1 MYRMKLR
8 AVVTGGAGFIGSH
21 LVDLLV
27 ERGYQVVVLDNLSTG
42 TRNQVHPDATLVV
55 ADVTRR
61 AEILP
66 HIEEHDVVFH
76 LAGSISVPYS
86 LAHPEETYLTNVGG
100 TVNVLSVAKEQR
112 ARRVVFISSAAVY
125 GNQAVPVSE
134 DATPR
139 PLSPYGIEK
148 LVGEQYCQLFSRVY
162 GLSTV
167 SIRPFNIYGPRQ
179 TIVDGALIPT
189 LITKSLKGE
198 ALTVVGSGAQLRDF
212 VYVTDVVSALA
223 LVGEATQPLTGEV
236 FNAGSGVGTP
246 VSEVAKLIGGSV
258 EHLPAR
264 TEIQDSVA
272 DISALTGA
280 VGWKPDVALHEG
292 IRRTIEAFTL

>member
-1 MYRMKLR
+1 MYRMKMR

-42 TRNQVHPDATLVV
+42 KRNQIHPDATLVV

-100 TVNVLSVAKEQR
+100 TVNVLSVAKEQH

-125 GNQAVPVSE
+125 GNHMVPVSE
-134 DATPR
+134 DAAPR

-162 GLSTV
+162 ELSTV

-179 TIVDGALIPT
+179 TTVDGALIPT

-223 LVGEATQPLTGEV
+223 LVGEAAQPFVGEV

-246 VSEVAKLIGGSV
+246 VIEVAKLIGGSV

-264 TEIQDSVA
+264 TEIQDSIA
-272 DISALTGA
+272 DISALTST

-292 IRRTIEAFTL
+292 IRRTVEALSL